1 MLPHDCSGL
10 PLTMPGLNLHRLSP
24 ALAASSRRRE
34 PDERS
39 TLLSSTLPFT
49 SIRTLKRTVPVSFA
63 RRAAAG
69 YGGSSHNLA
78 WNTGGVR
85 TSGGL
90 FVTAVIV
97 GAITT
102 GTCTVTSGGG
112 IYGGGG
118 VVSLGGGGGGGL
130 SGGGALI
137 SSMIFVSRGAR
148 TTSTILRARPW
159 TRAETSTTWDAA
171 TATHP
176 ASRLLAASCN

>member
-39 TLLSSTLPFT
+39 ILVSSTLPFT

-78 WNTGGVR
+78 LNTGGVR
-85 TSGGL
+85 SSGGL

-97 GAITT
+97 GAITIAC
-102 GTCTVTSGGG
+102 TCTSGGG
-112 IYGGGG
+112 MYGGGG

-137 SSMIFVSRGAR
+137 SSMILVSSGAR
-148 TTSTILRARPW
+148 TTSTILRARPC
-159 TRAETSTTWDAA
+159 TRA
-171 TATHP
+171 
-176 ASRLLAASCN
+176 